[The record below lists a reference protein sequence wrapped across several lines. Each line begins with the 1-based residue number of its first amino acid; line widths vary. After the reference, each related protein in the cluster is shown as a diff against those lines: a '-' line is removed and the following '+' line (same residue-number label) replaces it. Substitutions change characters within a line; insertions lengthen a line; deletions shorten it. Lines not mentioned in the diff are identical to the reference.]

1 LAAIFLFLYFSFFSK
16 NGANREDSYAGNG
29 GKLFIPEGRRGD
41 ARTCP
46 ICAARFEQGD
56 NVKSK
61 ILPPSGRDYRLLH
74 ILGCRFCLDPDGGRR
89 RLCPVCGA
97 ELSTDEYLAARIW
110 QRLDKPEV
118 RIQGCVHCI
127 TGRKRGGKVK
137 KLR

>member
-1 LAAIFLFLYFSFFSK
+1 LAAIFLFLYFSFFIKDRTSREVSPS
-16 NGANREDSYAGNG
+16 GAG
-29 GKLFIPEGRRGD
+29 GAALIPEGKSGD

-46 ICAARFEQGD
+46 VCAARLPQGD

-61 ILPPSGRDYRLLH
+61 ILPPSGRDYRVLH
-74 ILGCRFCLDPDGGRR
+74 ISGCKFCLGGDRR

-97 ELSTDEYLAARIW
+97 ELSRNEYLAARIW
-110 QRLDKPEV
+110 QRLERPEV

-127 TGRKRGGKVK
+127 GGGKRGVKVK